1 MRVGPL
7 LPRRQT
13 MRPAAISA
21 SAMSSATHTG
31 KPVKGSVPPATFATL
46 PSTPPAG
53 FDFVIV
59 AFAPSTPLAFCDGEA
74 FDEPCRPRTGR
85 DRSRGDRGRGDRSR
99 TGVTGAGV
107 TGAGVTGAGV
117 TGAGVTG
124 AGVTGSA

>member
-1 MRVGPL
+1 MRVGLL

-21 SAMSSATHTG
+21 SARSSATHTG
-31 KPVKGSVPPATFATL
+31 KPVNGSVPPATFATE

-59 AFAPSTPLAFCDGEA
+59 ALAPSTPLAFCDGEA
-74 FDEPCRPRTGR
+74 FDEPCVAAPA
-85 DRSRGDRGRGDRSR
+85 
-99 TGVTGAGV
+99 VPWAGV

-117 TGAGVTG
+117 
-124 AGVTGSA
+124 